1 MKKITKE
8 ILQRIE
14 GEATLEL
21 EWKDSKIDYAKIK
34 FLNFRGIEKILENRP
49 FLDALAITP
58 RVCGICNTSHI
69 IAAINAIEDAYTS
82 MGVDLKLSKKSKQI
96 REFALNAEKIQN
108 HIKWLYF
115 SILPEILKIN
125 GEDETDIKAFE
136 GKEWIK
142 AQKICSEVLK
152 AMAIF
157 TGQWPHGS
165 FCMVG
170 GVTCDPTQGDIYEAM
185 RYLDN
190 VTQFCEKEIFG
201 LSISEYIKFD
211 SSIQI
216 MATKGSLKK
225 TVEVIVNNR
234 LNNIGKSY
242 DRFISFGNNSSKKR
256 SKKCEI
262 TRVINADVSFVSES
276 LKNSFFEDNGYTYSK
291 SAMYKNKYLEAGPIA
306 RMMIIKNPLIRD
318 FHRKRKDSILTR
330 VVARVSEIAHLL
342 SRSKSLLEKMNLN
355 EPSCTSP
362 TIPYNSINAIG
373 IGCCEA
379 ARGSLIHK
387 VEIQRGLIK
396 SYDIITPTVWNLGNG
411 SKEEPAVAQKA
422 IMGLSTVEEA
432 DLVFKAFDVCAVCT
446 TQ

>member
-1 MKKITKE
+1 MKITKE
-8 ILQRIE
+8 IIQKIE

-21 EWKDSKIDYAKIK
+21 EWENNKIDYAKIK

-49 FLDALAITP
+49 FLDALLITP

-69 IAAINAIEDAYTS
+69 IASINAIENAYVN
-82 MGVDLKLSKKSKQI
+82 MGIKIDITKKAKRI

-125 GEDETDIKAFE
+125 GEDESSIRAFE

-142 AQKICSEVLK
+142 SQKACATILK
-152 AMAIF
+152 AMSIF

-170 GVTCDPTQGDIYEAM
+170 GVTCDPTQGDIYESM
-185 RYLDN
+185 RYIEE
-190 VTQFCEKEIFG
+190 VEEFCEKEIFG
-201 LSISEYIKFD
+201 LSLDEFISFET
-211 SSIQI
+211 SIQI
-216 MATKGSLKK
+216 KSTNGNLKK
-225 TVEVIVNNR
+225 ILEVLVDKN
-234 LNNIGKSY
+234 LNHMGKSY
-242 DRFISFGNNSSKKR
+242 DRFISFGNNSSLKNP
-256 SKKCEI
+256 KKCEA
-262 TRVINADVSFVSES
+262 TRVLNADINYVGES
-276 LKNSFFEDNGYTYSK
+276 LLNSFFEPNGYTYSK
-291 SAMYKNKYLEAGPIA
+291 SAIYKNRYYETGPIA

-318 FHRKRKDSILTR
+318 LHKRNKDSILTR
-330 VVARVSEIAHLL
+330 IIARISEIAHLIL
-342 SRSKSLLEKMNLN
+342 KSKNLLKKIDIYQK
-355 EPSCTSP
+355 SCISP
-362 TIPYNSINAIG
+362 NIPYDSLTSVG
-373 IGCCEA
+373 VGYCEA

-387 VEIQRGLIK
+387 VEIKQGIIK

-411 SKEEPAVAQKA
+411 SRENPAVAQKA
-422 IMGLSTVEEA
+422 IMGLTSPNDA

>member
-21 EWKDSKIDYAKIK
+21 DWEDGKIDYAKIK
-34 FLNFRGIEKILENRP
+34 FLNFRGIEKILEKRP

-69 IAAINAIEDAYTS
+69 IASINAIEDAYTS
-82 MGVDLKLSKKSKQI
+82 AGIEIKLSKKAKQI

-115 SILPEILKIN
+115 SILPEIHKLN
-125 GEDETDIKAFE
+125 GENQKSLKAFE

-142 AQKICSEVLK
+142 AQKICSEILK

-170 GVTCDPTQGDIYEAM
+170 GVTCDPTRGDIYEAM
-185 RYLDN
+185 RYLEN
-190 VTQFCEKEIFG
+190 VVEFCETDIFG
-201 LSISEYIKFD
+201 LSIDKFLSFD

-216 MATKGSLKK
+216 LATKGSLQK
-225 TVEVIVNNR
+225 TVDVIVNKK
-234 LNNIGKSY
+234 LCQIGKSY
-242 DRFISFGNNSSKKR
+242 DEEE
-256 SKKCEI
+256 SKKCVG
-262 TRVINADVSFVSES
+262 TRIINADVSFVTES
-276 LKNSFFEDNGYTYSK
+276 LKNSFFEENGYTYSK
-291 SAMYKNKYLEAGPIA
+291 SAMYKNKYFEAGPIS
-306 RMMIIKNPLIRD
+306 RMMVNKDPLIRD
-318 FHRKRKDSILTR
+318 FHRKYKDSILTR

-342 SRSKSLLEKMNLN
+342 KSSRELLKHMDLS
-355 EPSCTSP
+355 EPSCISP
-362 TIPYNSINAIG
+362 TVSYNSLSG
-373 IGCCEA
+373 VGVGYCEA
-379 ARGSLIHK
+379 ARGSLLHTISIEK
-387 VEIQRGLIK
+387 GLIK

-422 IMGLSTVEEA
+422 IIGLSSIAEA

>member
-1 MKKITKE
+1 MKITKE
-8 ILQRIE
+8 IIQRIE

-21 EWKDSKIDYAKIK
+21 EWQKNKIDYAKIK
-34 FLNFRGIEKILENRP
+34 FLNFRGIEKILEGRP

-69 IAAINAIEDAYTS
+69 IASINAIENAYIS
-82 MGVDLKLSKKSKQI
+82 MGIDMKLSKKAKQI

-115 SILPEILKIN
+115 SILPKIFEINDDDK
-125 GEDETDIKAFE
+125 TDIKSFE

-142 AQKICSEVLK
+142 AQKACIEILK

-185 RYLDN
+185 RYLEGVISFAED
-190 VTQFCEKEIFG
+190 EIFG
-201 LSISEYIKFD
+201 VSLDEFISFD

-216 MATKGSLKK
+216 MTTKGSLKNI
-225 TVEVIVNNR
+225 VDVIVNKK
-234 LNNIGKSY
+234 LSNIGKSY
-242 DRFISFGNNSSKKR
+242 DKFIALGNSNSRKKP
-256 SKKCEI
+256 KKCVI
-262 TRVINADVSFVSES
+262 TRVMNADVNYVSES
-276 LKNSFFEDNGYTYSK
+276 LKNSFFEEGGYTYSK
-291 SAMYKNKYLEAGPIA
+291 SAMYKNSYFEAGPIA
-306 RMMIIKNPLIRD
+306 RMMMLKNPLIRD
-318 FHRKRKDSILTR
+318 LHRKNRDSVLTR
-330 VVARVSEIAHLL
+330 IVSRISEIAHLL
-342 SRSKSLLEKMNLN
+342 KRSKKLLEHINLS
-355 EPSCTSP
+355 EHSCITPNVLYS
-362 TIPYNSINAIG
+362 SINAKG
-373 IGCCEA
+373 IGFCEA

-387 VEIQRGLIK
+387 VEIKRGLIT

-411 SKEEPAVAQKA
+411 TKEEPAVAQKA
-422 IMGLSTVEEA
+422 IMGLKSVSQA